1 MAKTTIDI
9 VANDRT
15 ARAFDSVR
23 ERVAGLTGTMNTL
36 AAGVSAVAGSIGLLS
51 LGAKTIGHIASPG

>member
-15 ARAFDSVR
+15 ARAFNAVR

-51 LGAKTIGHIASPG
+51 LRC